1 MTEKEWDMYD
11 PIELAMKEA
20 SMQAEVESTERR
32 LKWCWEMIENR
43 GKKRA
48 GSEEQT
54 MKQVS
59 KQDRELA
66 MKEAMCNW
74 DE

>member
-1 MTEKEWDMYD
+1 MTNMDEA
-11 PIELAMKEA
+11 IELSMREA
-20 SMQAEVESTERR
+20 SIQAEVESAERR
-32 LKWCWEMIENR
+32 LKWCWDMIENR
-43 GKKRA
+43 GKKRV

-66 MKEAMCNW
+66 MKQAMCNW
-74 DE
+74 GE